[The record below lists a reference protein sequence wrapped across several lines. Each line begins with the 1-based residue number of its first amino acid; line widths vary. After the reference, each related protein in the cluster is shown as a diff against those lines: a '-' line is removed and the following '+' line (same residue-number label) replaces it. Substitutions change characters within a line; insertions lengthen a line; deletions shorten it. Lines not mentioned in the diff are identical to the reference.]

1 MANGVWTV
9 VERVD
14 DGTSEKANEGR
25 ISNVPGKKSSFR

>member
-14 DGTSEKANEGR
+14 DGTSEKANDGHVKC
-25 ISNVPGKKSSFR
+25 SWKKGA